1 MLLSNPF
8 AVPLFSACRDQT
20 HFHHRA
26 GAEVAELVDDGKVE
40 GEDDDAD
47 KKRKKKYSH
56 ASLTDNFCKLILD
69 IIYEWNHNNHNSAS
83 YDLSEGREFES

>member
-1 MLLSNPF
+1 MLQVFFWFLQNILQVDAFIKSICSSS
-8 AVPLFSACRDQT
+8 FSACRDQT

-69 IIYEWNHNNHNSAS
+69 IIYE
-83 YDLSEGREFES
+83 